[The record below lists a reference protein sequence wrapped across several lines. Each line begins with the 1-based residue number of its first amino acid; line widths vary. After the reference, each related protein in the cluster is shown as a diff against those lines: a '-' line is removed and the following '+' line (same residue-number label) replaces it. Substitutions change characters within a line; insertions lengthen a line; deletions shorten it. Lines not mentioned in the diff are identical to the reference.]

1 MDKVVWNEQ
10 LNTGFDHVDAQHR
23 RLMDVLNRLIGMSDM
38 SGAGCAST
46 LAEVED
52 AVRELGSYV
61 RTHFDDEIRM
71 MQDTRCDLRHVMM
84 HAREHEHF
92 VRHLSM
98 FEESMDEPGG
108 TTAQKAAELGGFLAK
123 WLWRHILVVDQVMA
137 RQVRRIQA
145 GEDPARA
152 YEAEV
157 ASAPESVLPNESYV

>member
-1 MDKVVWNEQ
+1 MEKVIWNDQ
-10 LNTGFDHVDAQHR
+10 LNTGFDVVDAQHR
-23 RLMDVLNRLIGMSDM
+23 RLMDVLNRLIGMTEPSRAGSLQDVEAAVVDL
-38 SGAGCAST
+38 GA
-46 LAEVED
+46 
-52 AVRELGSYV
+52 YV
-61 RTHFDDEIRM
+61 RQHFDDEIRM

-98 FEESMDEPGG
+98 FEESMHEAGG
-108 TTAQKAAELGGFLAK
+108 TTAEKAAELGRFLAK

-157 ASAPESVLPNESYV
+157 AAAPEAKLPNESYV